1 MNAVMSRDPYSV
13 AKAYLMANGG
23 YPKSALVS
31 STTNFVANDFENS
44 PEYEEIT
51 YWEDHSGILQ
61 GVIMTQSNTLKNVSD
76 DRIAI
81 ARPGESFTCGQIV
94 NWKDSQW
101 LIYEVNKFNIIT
113 DVANLKRCKYL
124 LKFFDTYYRYAE
136 TPCALSRTLLKEN
149 DTRYQDVGSDEVW
162 LYVQSNEYTDNMP
175 KGGRLIIGRNVY
187 TLESMNF
194 IEYDNVIQIRLS
206 QNDIVNR
213 EDNLALGIAGYESNI
228 GHYALSSSIE
238 KTSIKVGDSIVLDT
252 IVLLDGVKTEYPVV
266 YASNNP
272 EIATIDSKGKIVAH
286 TTGDTIITSTFLGL
300 TTDTHI
306 SVVENVEDSLSVRF
320 TSTSKNKIYANCSE
334 VISANVYVNGV
345 MSDEFLVDWSVVSG
359 REFASID
366 AIGNTCTVL
375 AGEVTNQ
382 YITIRASVRN
392 SADIYSDFKIKI
404 VGLLG

>member
-1 MNAVMSRDPYSV
+1 MSRDPYSV

-23 YPKSALVS
+23 SPKSALVS

-206 QNDIVNR
+206 QNDIVSK
-213 EDNLALGIAGYESNI
+213 EDNLLLGIAGYESNI
-228 GHYALSSSIE
+228 QHYALSPSIE
-238 KTSIKVGDSIVLDT
+238 NTSIKIGDSIALKT
-252 IVLLDGVKTEYPVV
+252 NVLLDGNESGYSVIYT
-266 YASNNP
+266 SSNP
-272 EIATIDSKGKIVAH
+272 EVAAVDSNGKISAYTAGNAV
-286 TTGDTIITSTFLGL
+286 ITSTFLGL
-300 TTDTHI
+300 TASTNVF
-306 SVVENVEDSLSVRF
+306 VVENVEDSLSVRF
-320 TSTSKNKIYANCSE
+320 SSTSKNRVYANCSE
-334 VISANVYVNGV
+334 IVSASVYVNGIL
-345 MSDEFLVDWSVVSG
+345 SNEFSLDWSIIDG
-359 REFASID
+359 GEFA
-366 AIGNTCTVL
+366 AIEANGNTCTVF
-375 AGEVTNQ
+375 AGEVTNR
-382 YITIRASVRN
+382 YVTVRASVLYN
-392 SADIYSDFKIKI
+392 ADVYSDFKIKI